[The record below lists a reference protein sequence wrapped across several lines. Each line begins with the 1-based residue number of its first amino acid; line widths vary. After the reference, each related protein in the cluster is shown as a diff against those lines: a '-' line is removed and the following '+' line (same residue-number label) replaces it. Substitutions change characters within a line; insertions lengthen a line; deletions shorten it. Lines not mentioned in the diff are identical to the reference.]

1 MLVQEV
7 TLARRKSINSDA
19 ITFDALVIRKLK
31 SDIDRAN
38 IVVIEDVNATVAS
51 LVTRLFLRI
60 RQRHWVFNTIPDL
73 LNALNERVTHQ
84 VHDGIGHSKVVRRDQ
99 RLKIY

>member
-7 TLARRKSINSDA
+7 TLARRKSIKSDA

-31 SDIDRAN
+31 SDIDRGN
-38 IVVIEDVNATVAS
+38 IVVIEDENATLAS

-60 RQRHWVFNTIPDL
+60 RQRHWVFNTIPGL
-73 LNALNERVTHQ
+73 RNTLNKRVTNH
-84 VHDGIGHSKVVRRDQ
+84 VHDGIGHSKVVRRD
-99 RLKIY
+99 